1 MIATKYDYKALRA
14 ASRAQKSPP
23 GSSVGGH
30 SQEVRKNG
38 GECTNSDV
46 DEGEL
51 RAECRQEVATG

>member
-30 SQEVRKNG
+30 SQELVESGKVHG
-38 GECTNSDV
+38 QDV
-46 DEGEL
+46 DEGRCAQDVDE
-51 RAECRQEVATG
+51 